1 ERASGDLRRWA
12 DAAAAAG
19 LARAAAGVEWAVAA
33 ADGAA
38 QTALIE
44 QLTDRQEAADRLLAE
59 LEGHLAAG
67 REVHR
72 EAAAAAG
79 AAARE
84 LDAADRELASAQRRH
99 AAAAAATRDHTMRA
113 GLLEEAA
120 AGLVSEAAQA
130 RDQAA
135 TLGDAA
141 RDAAARAADLATA
154 SSEAEARLA
163 AVRDEAA
170 GARREA
176 DTARAAET
184 AAHTAVR
191 EAGARAAAARGR
203 LEGALG
209 AGAVAAA
216 VSGGGLRGVRLV
228 EQVRVLDPADAAAV
242 EAALE
247 PHLSA
252 WLVDD
257 LDAAVALLSGQ
268 EAREEVMATGLE
280 PLPAS
285 APPPG
290 ARSVLDALEATPGAA
305 GALSRCLAGVLLV
318 PDLAAARSALA
329 AGARRCV
336 LPDGT
341 VAGPAGVRGGGRPG
355 TTMALAATER
365 EAASASALAVRAEA
379 DATAGAA
386 RASAVLRDLEA
397 RVAVCEDGHDRARA
411 AAAEAAAEAASS
423 AAGARAEEE
432 RAAALDGEGAARLA
446 GCAAAR
452 ESAASATA
460 EEERAAEAV
469 AAASTVVAEAR
480 RRAAGF
486 RERGDAAEV
495 ELRARELEL
504 ARAEPQAREI
514 RSRATAARQALA
526 AAGVRAEAAAL
537 RRLAAEGQVLAAL
550 ARRHEAGVRRM
561 RVAGLLAGCLEEV
574 GRAAGP
580 VADAEAAVSAL
591 AAERADVAVVA
602 ARAADEHAAADAELA
617 ACEARIAELA
627 EAVREDERDEG
638 PEPEADAAERAERE
652 ITRLERRVA
661 ALGPV
666 NALAPEQH
674 VTLLAR
680 LERLRADHHDLSS
693 ACRDLRALA
702 AVLSDEIE
710 RRFEAVFGAVAYH
723 FHLLFAELFPGGRAT
738 LRFQTPPPPAEDAEE
753 EERTRPPE
761 PEGIEIL
768 AQPPGK
774 RLQTLR
780 LLSGGERALTALALI
795 LAVQQVNPSPFCV
808 FDEVDAPLDDPNVV
822 RFTRLL
828 RRLAATQQ
836 FLVVTH
842 NQATMAA
849 ADVLYGVTSNP
860 DGTSRLLSVRLEG
873 GRTVPQPQPESNGA
887 GTSVAAAVG

>member
-1 ERASGDLRRWA
+1 MSRG
-12 DAAAAAG
+12 G
-19 LARAAAGVEWAVAA
+19 LAG
-33 ADGAA
+33 
-38 QTALIE
+38 
-44 QLTDRQEAADRLLAE
+44 
-59 LEGHLAAG
+59 
-67 REVHR
+67 
-72 EAAAAAG
+72 
-79 AAARE
+79 
-84 LDAADRELASAQRRH
+84 S
-99 AAAAAATRDHTMRA
+99 
-113 GLLEEAA
+113 
-120 AGLVSEAAQA
+120 
-130 RDQAA
+130 
-135 TLGDAA
+135 
-141 RDAAARAADLATA
+141 
-154 SSEAEARLA
+154 
-163 AVRDEAA
+163 
-170 GARREA
+170 
-176 DTARAAET
+176 
-184 AAHTAVR
+184 
-191 EAGARAAAARGR
+191 
-203 LEGALG
+203 
-209 AGAVAAA
+209 
-216 VSGGGLRGVRLV
+216 RLV
-228 EQVRVLDPADAAAV
+228 ERLRVRDPADEAAV

-252 WLVDD
+252 WLVED
-257 LDAAVALLSGQ
+257 LEAATALLCGQ
-268 EAREEVMATGLE
+268 EAREEVMAAGLE
-280 PLPAS
+280 PLPV
-285 APPPG
+285 APAPPG
-290 ARSVLDALEATPGAA
+290 ARSVLAAVEASEDAA

-318 PDLAAARSALA
+318 PDLAIARSALA

-341 VAGPAGVRGGGRPG
+341 VAGAAGIRGGGRPG
-355 TTMALAATER
+355 ATIALAAAER
-365 EAASASALAVRAEA
+365 EAAAAAALAGGAEA
-379 DATAGAA
+379 DATAAA
-386 RASAVLRDLEA
+386 SRATAVLRELEA
-397 RVAVCEDGHDRARA
+397 RVAVCAAAHDRARA
-411 AAAEAAAEAASS
+411 AAAEAGAAAASS
-423 AAGARAEEE
+423 AAAARAEEE
-432 RAAALDGEGAARLA
+432 RAAALDGECAARLA
-446 GCAAAR
+446 ACASAR
-452 ESAASATA
+452 ESAAAATA
-460 EEERAAEAV
+460 EEEQAAAAV
-469 AAASTVVAEAR
+469 ATASAVVVDAAR
-480 RRAAGF
+480 RAGGL
-486 RERGDAAEV
+486 RERRDEAEV

-504 ARAEPQAREI
+504 ARAEPQAREL
-514 RSRATAARQALA
+514 RGRATAARQALA

-537 RRLAAEGQVLAAL
+537 RRLAAEGQALTAL
-550 ARRHEAGVRRM
+550 ARRHEAGVRRT
-561 RVAGLLAGCLEEV
+561 RVARLLAAGLDEV
-574 GRAAGP
+574 TRVAGP

-617 ACEARIAELA
+617 TCEARIAELA

-666 NALAPEQH
+666 NALAPEQQA
-674 VTLLAR
+674 TLLGR

-693 ACRDLRALA
+693 ACRDLRALS

-738 LRFQTPPPPAEDAEE
+738 LRFQTPPPVEDADEDGPA
-753 EERTRPPE
+753 RPAE

-828 RRLAATQQ
+828 RRLAASQQ

-873 GRTVPQPQPESNGA
+873 GRTVPQPQPESNGTEA
-887 GTSVAAAVG
+887 SVAAAVG